1 MQVIRHYSNVPVDAR
16 GAVVAIGN
24 FDGVHRGHQAVVARA
39 AALADEMGV
48 PLGVIIFEPHP
59 REYFNAKGPNFRL
72 TSFHSKARLLERLG
86 VDILYVLSFDSA
98 MANKTAPD
106 FVLDVLVR
114 GLGVLHAVVGYDF
127 TFGRGRSGNVGV
139 LSWIGLMEGFGV
151 TVVEPVVRP
160 RDEEGAG
167 EIFSSSRIRE
177 HIEAGEMRK
186 AARLLG
192 HWWSVE
198 GHVRRGEGR
207 GRELGFPTVNL
218 DLGRSVT
225 PALGIY
231 AVWAEAQVA
240 APGGGERLQRVY
252 PGAGYVGTKPTF
264 ANAPV
269 QLEVHLLDADDELY
283 GRLMRVSFID
293 FIRPD
298 AAFADA
304 AQLKTKMAEDCA
316 EARKILKEPWARLDA
331 FDEGLDAVGGVGR

>member
-1 MQVIRHYSNVPVDAR
+1 MQVIRHYSHVPVEAR

-24 FDGVHRGHQAVVARA
+24 FDGIHRGHQAVVARA
-39 AALADEMGV
+39 ASLADEMGV
-48 PLGVIIFEPHP
+48 PLGVMIFEPHP
-59 REYFNAKGPNFRL
+59 REYFNPDGPNFRL

-106 FVLDVLVR
+106 FVLDVLAR
-114 GLGVLHAVVGYDF
+114 GLGVLHVVVGYDF

-167 EIFSSSRIRE
+167 EIYSSSRIRE
-177 HIEAGEMRK
+177 HIKAGEMRK

-198 GHVRRGEGR
+198 GHVRHGDQR

-218 DLGRSVT
+218 DLGRLVT

-231 AVWAEAQVA
+231 AVWAEIQGTG
-240 APGGGERLQRVY
+240 PGGGERVQRVY
-252 PGAGYVGTKPTF
+252 PGAGYIGTKPTF
-264 ANAPV
+264 TNASV
-269 QLEVHLLDADDELY
+269 QLEVHLLDANDELY
-283 GRLMRVSFID
+283 GQQLRVSFID

-298 AAFADA
+298 AVFADA
-304 AQLKTKMAEDCA
+304 KKLKAKMAEDCA
-316 EARKILKEPWARLDA
+316 EARKILSEPQARLDA
-331 FDEGLDAVGGVGR
+331 FGEGLDAVGGVGR

>member
-1 MQVIRHYSNVPVDAR
+1 MQVIRHYSDVPADAR

-59 REYFNAKGPNFRL
+59 REYFNPRGPNFRL

-86 VDILYVLSFDSA
+86 VDILYVLTFDPV

-106 FVLDVLVR
+106 FVLDVLVK
-114 GLGVLHAVVGYDF
+114 GLGVLNAVVGYDF
-127 TFGRGRSGNVGV
+127 TFGRGRSGNVDV

-167 EIFSSSRIRE
+167 EIFSSSRIRD
-177 HIEAGEMRK
+177 HIRAGEMRK

-218 DLGRSVT
+218 DLGRLVT

-231 AVWAEAQVA
+231 AVWAEVQVA
-240 APGGGERLQRVY
+240 APGGGEQLQRVY

-264 ANAPV
+264 TNAPV
-269 QLEVHLLDADDELY
+269 QLEVHLLDAQDELY
-283 GRLMRVSFID
+283 GRQMRISFID
-293 FIRPD
+293 YLRPD
-298 AAFADA
+298 KAF
-304 AQLKTKMAEDCA
+304 ESA
-316 EARKILKEPWARLDA
+316 EALKVQMAKDNERARAVLAQKGSELEAYAAPLDA
-331 FDEGLDAVGGVGR
+331 ILGERR